1 MFMSKKER
9 LITLLGHNSL
19 SAQQVSAQQVSES
32 PLSHSPVPKVDMS
45 RPFADVV
52 AESSKKPQK
61 PYITMDELEEEL
73 KHLKEAKTTG
83 PEENEEDYDEED
95 TVYDDDFIEIGEEND
110 GCEVGDCV
118 DRACNNP
125 QRDFN
130 IPDSFGKPL
139 FPLNENEIQKY
150 MTVEFEVKDEFKP
163 VFKTILSMVGI
174 FRNKYITCDEMVLIL
189 NGLVKNINLESKKLN
204 WIGWRETVASYT
216 IMGHKED
223 IFKYS
228 IDDFK
233 KAGISVEY
241 IEKSCTV
248 SSYLERER
256 RSREFLDCY
265 QRDKCSNYMDIEI
278 PTWKRMAEDIFADTL
293 SVFNIRKDPKS
304 PFSESEG
311 KVYCTVRFPL
321 SHSVVPVHKVI
332 GQFIGTFAYANADE
346 LSVPNVKFLITDG
359 CVDETVEMF
368 ALGNCD
374 SLSIRGFE
382 DIEINLDYFKEDLG
396 EIPSEIDIQLQDI
409 NTSCEIDIELE
420 LNPVLNE
427 SMQILQ
433 EYICFCKKH
442 KYVSSREMLEE
453 ILDLLSIET
462 DLTRSYASCDLGLN
476 MSLNY
481 YHMCDDEIDMRDF
494 ALTLPMHLREKVLEV
509 YTENYNLKADEDKG
523 FHLYDGFRE
532 MLGYI
537 KDIEKFNIRFVH
549 APFKTDDPH
558 EPEIVEKVF
567 IEFKATIMGTNMD
580 DLRYHYKN
588 ISKNIKN
595 KKCNIKILNQ

>member
-9 LITLLGHNSL
+9 LITLLGHNS
-19 SAQQVSAQQVSES
+19 VSAQQVSES
-32 PLSHSPVPKVDMS
+32 PLYQSPVPKVDMS
-45 RPFADVV
+45 RPLADVV

-95 TVYDDDFIEIGEEND
+95 TIYDDDFIEIGEEND
-110 GCEVGDCV
+110 GCEVGGDWVDPDC
-118 DRACNNP
+118 NSP

-139 FPLNENEIQKY
+139 FPLNEIQKY

-163 VFKTILSMVGI
+163 VFKTILSMVGL
-174 FRNKYITCDEMVLIL
+174 FRNNYIACEEMVLIL

-216 IMGHKED
+216 ILGHKED

-233 KAGISVEY
+233 KAGVSVEY

-265 QRDKCSNYMDIEI
+265 QRDKCSNYMDIER
-278 PTWKRMAEDIFADTL
+278 PTWKRLSGDIFADTL
-293 SVFNIRKDPKS
+293 SVFNIRKDPKTN
-304 PFSESEG
+304 FNKSEG

-346 LSVPNVKFLITDG
+346 LSLPNVKFLITDG
-359 CVDETVEMF
+359 CVDETVEMI
-368 ALGNCD
+368 ALGDNN

-396 EIPSEIDIQLQDI
+396 KIPSEIDIQLQDI

-433 EYICFCKKH
+433 EYIWFCKKH
-442 KYVSSREMLEE
+442 KYVSSREILEE

-462 DLTRSYASCDLGLN
+462 DLTRSYANCDLGLN

-481 YHMCDDEIDMRDF
+481 YHMCENEIDMRDF

-509 YTENYNLKADEDKG
+509 CTENYNLKADEDKG
-523 FHLYDGFRE
+523 FHLYDEFGE

-537 KDIEKFNIRFVH
+537 KDIEKFNIRFVN

-567 IEFKATIMGTNMD
+567 IEFKATLMGTNMD
-580 DLRYHYKN
+580 DLKYHYKN

-595 KKCNIKILNQ
+595 KKCNIKIFNP